1 MPKESFSIKE
11 ARQIGELLGIDWNKF
26 DVEQFRHGMDIELE
40 HGTANPQSNITDDD
54 PIKTGKIVLAHLS
67 EYSDYYARLD
77 KLEKEADEYWGKG
90 V

>member
-1 MPKESFSIKE
+1 MPKQLFSVKE

-40 HGTANPQSNITDDD
+40 HGTVKEQTNTTDDD
-54 PIKTGKIVLAHLS
+54 PIKTGKIALAHLS
-67 EYSDYYARLD
+67 KYPDYYARLD
-77 KLEKEADEYWGKG
+77 DLEKEAEEYWGKN